1 MKLYRLFVILALAVM
16 SLGAEADALSPGP
29 ISLVVGFPPGGGT
42 DILARIV
49 SKALAEETGH
59 SVIVENVGG
68 ANGALGEGRVAR
80 SQPDGH
86 TLFFGTAGNISV
98 NPLLYKLP
106 FSIEHDFVP
115 VTKIADATLILVANP
130 EFPVRSVQDL
140 INLAKDK
147 PGTLKFST
155 SGIGSLLH
163 LGGEELNMDAH
174 VDMRHIPFK
183 GSAPSI
189 TAVIGGQVPLA
200 VDTVL
205 LTKPFI
211 ESGKL
216 RAVAVLSEQRSPL
229 FPDIPTVSQT
239 IPGFDVTNW
248 FGVLAPAKTPKD
260 IQDWLNQKLV
270 ATLRRPDVKKQL
282 LNQGAIAAP
291 TTQAE
296 FSAFIESQTL
306 KWGKLIKAAHIE
318 IRQ

>member
-1 MKLYRLFVILALAVM
+1 MKIGRLLVALALATL
-16 SLGAEADALSPGP
+16 SFGAEADGLSAGP

-80 SQPDGH
+80 AQPDGH

-106 FSIEHDFVP
+106 FSIERDFVP
-115 VTKIADATLILVANP
+115 ITKVSDATLILVANP
-130 EFPVRSVQDL
+130 SFPAHSVQDL
-140 INLAKDK
+140 IKLAKEN

-163 LGGEELNMDAH
+163 LGGEELNLDAH
-174 VDMRHIPFK
+174 IDMRHIPFK

-189 TAVIGGQVPLA
+189 TAVIGNQVPLA

-216 RAVAVLSEQRSPL
+216 RAIAVLSEQRSPL
-229 FPDIPTVSQT
+229 FPEIPTVSQVV
-239 IPGFDVTNW
+239 PGFDVTNW

-260 IQDWLNQKLV
+260 VQAWLNQKFV
-270 ATLRRPDVKKQL
+270 ATLNRPDVKKQF
-282 LNQGAIAAP
+282 LNQGAISAP
-291 TTQAE
+291 MTQAE
-296 FSAFIESQTL
+296 FGSYIQSQTQ
-306 KWGKLIKAAHIE
+306 KWAKLIKAAHIE